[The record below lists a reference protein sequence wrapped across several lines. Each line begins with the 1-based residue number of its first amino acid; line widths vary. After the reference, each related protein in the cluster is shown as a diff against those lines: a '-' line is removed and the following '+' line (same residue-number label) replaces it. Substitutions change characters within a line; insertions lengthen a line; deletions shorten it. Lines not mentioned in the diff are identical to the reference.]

1 MDGCDGG
8 DQVKLN
14 RTTQPVVYRR
24 VAIKTNILAEEA
36 RRAQLLQDIGILLFA
51 LGFIV
56 FLFGILG

>member
-1 MDGCDGG
+1 M
-8 DQVKLN
+8 KLN

-24 VAIKTNILAEEA
+24 VAIKTSILAQEA

>member
-1 MDGCDGG
+1 M
-8 DQVKLN
+8 KLN

-24 VAIKTNILAEEA
+24 MAIKTSILAEEQKREA
-36 RRAQLLQDIGILLFA
+36 LLLDIGILCLA